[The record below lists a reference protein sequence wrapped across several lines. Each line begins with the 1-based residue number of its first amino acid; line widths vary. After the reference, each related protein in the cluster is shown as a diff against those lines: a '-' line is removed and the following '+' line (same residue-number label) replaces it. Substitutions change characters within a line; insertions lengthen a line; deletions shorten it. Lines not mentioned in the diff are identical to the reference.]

1 MPAIV
6 RPELYLAPLFALFTT
21 LSACIDRGGIAPQ
34 AERLD
39 AAALAAALEG
49 GDAIAHAER
58 AAAWPQAQWWRAYGD
73 AQLDRWMAR
82 ALAGSPDLAIAAA
95 RVREAQAQAGL
106 AASAQAPQVGLDAS
120 VQRRRW
126 PDDNF
131 YGPGPLAR
139 TSTWNNTASF
149 GLAYDLDLWGRLRS
163 ERERALSR
171 AELAA
176 TEARAAAL
184 ELQGQ
189 VMQAYIQLAL
199 AWARLDIAKAELQQ
213 REDLLALA
221 RERQRI
227 GLGTR
232 LEVSEAEAPLPEAHR
247 QLDLSHEAIALA
259 RHQLAA
265 LAGEGPGAGAQLKR
279 PQLALHAL
287 PQLPSQLPL
296 ELLGRRPDVI
306 ARRWQVAA
314 QARGIEVAEAEF
326 YPNVDLLGSF
336 GRAAV
341 QGGVLDFLRHDKLA
355 YALGPALS
363 LPVFDGGRLRS
374 QLGAQAAAYDV
385 AVEQYNRT
393 LVQALKGV
401 SDLLVRLHSL
411 HEQAGFV
418 AEGLASAEERCQ
430 LAGEAHR
437 RGLTDARDV
446 LAAQTALF
454 AQQRLQQQVR
464 AEQLAAQAELWVAL
478 GGGVLPAG
486 SGPDEAQLQAR
497 EAGLQL
503 PGRD

>member
-6 RPELYLAPLFALFTT
+6 RPELYLAPLLLLFTS
-21 LSACIDRGGIAPQ
+21 LAGCIDRGGIAPQ

-39 AAALAAALEG
+39 ATALDAGE
-49 GDAIAHAER
+49 AIAHAER
-58 AAAWPQAQWWRAYGD
+58 RAAWPAAHWWRAYGD
-73 AQLDRWMAR
+73 AQLDAWVER
-82 ALAGSPDLAIAAA
+82 ALAGSPSLAVAGA
-95 RVREAQAQAGL
+95 RLREAQALAGV
-106 AASAQAPQVGLDAS
+106 AASAQAPQVAVDAS

-126 PDDNF
+126 PTDNF
-131 YGPGPLAR
+131 YGPGPLAG

-149 GLAYDLDLWGRLRS
+149 ALSYDLDLWGRLRS
-163 ERERALSR
+163 ERQRALSM

-184 ELQGQ
+184 QLQGE
-189 VMQAYIQLAL
+189 VVRAYIALAL
-199 AWARLDIAKAELQQ
+199 AYARLDIAKAELKQ
-213 REDLLALA
+213 REELLALA
-221 RERQRI
+221 RERLRI

-232 LEVSEAEAPLPEAHR
+232 LEVSEAEAPLPEAQR
-247 QLDLSHEAIALA
+247 QLDLVHESIALA

-265 LAGEGPGAGAQLKR
+265 LAGAGPGAGARLRRPRLKLQAA
-279 PQLALHAL
+279 PGL
-287 PQLPSQLPL
+287 PGQLPL
-296 ELLGRRPDVI
+296 ELLGRRPDLV

-355 YALGPALS
+355 AGLGPALS
-363 LPVFDGGRLRS
+363 LPLFDGGRLRGR
-374 QLGAQAAAYDV
+374 LGAQAAAYDQAV
-385 AVEQYNRT
+385 AQYNQT

-401 SDLLVRLHSL
+401 ADLLVRLHSL
-411 HEQAGFV
+411 HEQEGFV
-418 AEGLASAEERCQ
+418 ASGLASAEERCQ
-430 LAGEAHR
+430 LAAEAHR
-437 RGLTDARDV
+437 RGLTDARAV
-446 LAAQTALF
+446 LEAQSQLF

-486 SGPDEAQLQAR
+486 SGPDDAALRAR
-497 EAGLQL
+497 AVGLRM

>member
-6 RPELYLAPLFALFTT
+6 RPELYLAPLFVLFAT
-21 LSACIDRGGIAPQ
+21 LAGCIDRGGIAPQ

-39 AAALAAALEG
+39 ATVLDAGE
-49 GDAIAHAER
+49 AIAHAER
-58 AAAWPQAQWWRAYGD
+58 RAAWPAAHWGRAHRD
-73 AQLDRWMAR
+73 AQLDAWVER
-82 ALAGSPDLAIAAA
+82 ALAGSPSLAIAGA
-95 RVREAQAQAGL
+95 RVREAQALAGV
-106 AASAQAPQVGLDAS
+106 AAGAQAPQVGVEAS

-126 PDDNF
+126 PVDNF
-131 YGPGPLAR
+131 YGPGPLAD
-139 TSTWNNTASF
+139 TTTWNNTASL

-163 ERERALSR
+163 ERQRALSL

-189 VMQAYIQLAL
+189 VVQAYIQLAL
-199 AWARLDIAKAELQQ
+199 GYAQLDIAKGELAQ
-213 REDLLALA
+213 REQLLALA
-221 RERQRI
+221 RERLRI

-247 QLDLSHEAIALA
+247 QLDLVHERIALT

-265 LAGEGPGAGAQLKR
+265 LAGAGPGAGDALER
-279 PQLALHAL
+279 PSITLHAL
-287 PQLPSQLPL
+287 PGLPAQLPL
-296 ELLGRRPDVI
+296 ELLGRRPDLV

-355 YALGPALS
+355 WGLGPALS
-363 LPVFDGGRLRS
+363 LPVFDGGRLRG
-374 QLGAQAAAYDV
+374 QLGAQAAAYDI
-385 AVEQYNRT
+385 AVEQYNQT

-401 SDLLVRLHSL
+401 ADLLVRLHSL
-411 HEQAGFV
+411 HEQEGFA
-418 AEGLASAEERCQ
+418 AEGLARAEERCQ
-430 LAGEAHR
+430 LAAEAHR
-437 RGLTDARDV
+437 RGLTDARAV
-446 LAAQTALF
+446 LEAQSQLF

-464 AEQLAAQAELWVAL
+464 AGQLAAQAELWVAL
-478 GGGVLPAG
+478 GGGVLPAA
-486 SGPDEAQLQAR
+486 SGPGDGQLRAR
-497 EAGLQL
+497 AVGLHL